1 MSNFGKLTRDGFLGN
16 LRIGGKPIIDKNGNI
31 FANSVTTTTFTSTNP
46 IVGVWAGEIGAGIP
60 ANQQFFADGNFLG
73 HDAPDIGMIV
83 PPIVP
88 TPALVTVQTGIW
100 EQTGPLTYSLVATN
114 VVNSF
119 IVNTTVTAP
128 IVVLTGT
135 NDTINVAATTNYP
148 TEGTLLM
155 TTTNGVNLI
164 HYTGLTATTFTGC
177 SGGSGSTIT
186 GTDIGLLGPA
196 PTVPAVRLKQV
207 RAITLS
213 PDYATMTDVN
223 TISFHLLT
231 DVTLTG
237 PPIVTFPPL
246 LGNWTK
252 LSL

>member
-1 MSNFGKLTRDGFLGN
+1 MSSSFRIAVDLKSDTLQTGNF
-16 LRIGGKPIIDKNGNI
+16 
-31 FANSVTTTTFTSTNP
+31 TTTNFTSNNP

-119 IVNTTVTAP
+119 IINTTVAAP
-128 IVVLTGT
+128 VVVLTGT

-148 TEGTLLM
+148 TSGTLLI
-155 TTTNGVNLI
+155 TTTTGVNMI
-164 HYTGLTATTFTGC
+164 HYTGLTPTTFTGC
-177 SGGSGSTIT
+177 NGGSGSTIT

-196 PTVPAVRLKQV
+196 PTVPVVRLKQV
-207 RAITLS
+207 RIITLS
-213 PDYATMTDVN
+213 QDYTTMTDVN
-223 TISFHLLT
+223 TISFHALA

-237 PPIVTFPPL
+237 PPLVTFPPL
-246 LGNWTK
+246 SGSWSK
-252 LSL
+252 LKLVL